1 MNTKT
6 KQELFDALGQ
16 TLNDS
21 KEMVVFIAPIDKI
34 LKNKEPGT
42 LYVKAQSASKIL
54 GVLLTAIE
62 HVLEPLPKNDQI
74 IYKKSILKTMI
85 KKDKFIIVKKY
96 ELYSLIAIAAISSIM
111 LLFCA

>member
-16 TLNDS
+16 TLNES

-34 LKNKEPGT
+34 IKKEQSGT

-54 GVLLTAIE
+54 AALMSAIE
-62 HVLEPLPKNDQI
+62 DVLDPLPKTDQI
-74 IYKKSILKTMI
+74 IHKKAILKTML
-85 KKDKFIIVKKY
+85 KKNNFIIVKKY